1 MRGPANEAQGAFVS
15 REDAA
20 RTAAAV
26 LANPSG
32 GTHDVTGPEAL
43 SLADVACRF
52 STMIGRQLC
61 YQPESVESAR
71 DRLNKREPAS
81 WRVDLSVGWF
91 EAIAAGELEH
101 ASDTVLRFTG
111 KEPLKLK
118 DYFIL
123 FPELL
128 QPLRQPQ
135 DPVLQYNFNWKSL
148 SVAAGLTLWNFY
160 FRLYT
165 GSVKKAQVVDFLQA
179 LVRHLRLPLLV
190 VWDRLPAH
198 RSHLV
203 QDYIAS
209 LEGWIH
215 SAYLPPYAPELN
227 PVEFIWAHWK
237 QDELPNVCPQDYY
250 QLSEAARRTLRRMR
264 RRPRLITAFWHQASL
279 WPE

>member
-1 MRGPANEAQGAFVS
+1 M
-15 REDAA
+15 
-20 RTAAAV
+20 T
-26 LANPSG
+26 
-32 GTHDVTGPEAL
+32 
-43 SLADVACRF
+43 
-52 STMIGRQLC
+52 GRQLC

-71 DRLNKREPAS
+71 DRFNKREPAS

-91 EAIAAGELEH
+91 EAIAASELEY

-135 DPVLQYNFNWKSL
+135 DPVLQYNFNWKSR

-160 FRLYT
+160 FRLYA

-209 LEGWIH
+209 LEAWIH

-237 QDELPNVCPQDYY
+237 QHELPNVCPQDYY
-250 QLSEAARRTLRRMR
+250 QLSAAARRTLRRMR